1 MAPAGGYCYS
11 GDVGGE
17 EVGGVAPKKH
27 SGGEEGKIKGGGRE
41 SRVTVRS
48 LRSHGVAF
56 LVKTLVHQTNQ

>member
-27 SGGEEGKIKGGGRE
+27 SGGEEGKIKGGGARKPGDSE
-41 SRVTVRS
+41 VVKVTWCRFFGQNT
-48 LRSHGVAF
+48 RAP
-56 LVKTLVHQTNQ
+56 N